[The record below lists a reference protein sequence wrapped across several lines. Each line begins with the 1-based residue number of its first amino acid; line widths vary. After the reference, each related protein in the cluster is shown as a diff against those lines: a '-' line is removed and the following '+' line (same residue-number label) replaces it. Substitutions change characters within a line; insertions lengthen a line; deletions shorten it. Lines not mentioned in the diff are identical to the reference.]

1 MQPILLASSST
12 YRRSL
17 LARLRLNFDYASPDI
32 DENPLPNETPYE
44 LVSRLS
50 ETKARALA
58 NTYPSHLII
67 GSDQVAV
74 LDGEILGKP
83 HNHERAF
90 QQLKAASGKE
100 VSFKTGLCLLN
111 AATDEQQ
118 LYVEEYRVQFRE
130 LSDEQINLYLSYEQ
144 PFDCAGSFKCE
155 GLGIALFEKLSGDD
169 PNTLIG
175 LPLIRLVD
183 MLRSFGIDPLIQA
196 HLNRLNSMP
205 F

>member
-17 LARLRLNFDYASPDI
+17 LARLGLNFDYASPDI
-32 DENPLPNETPYE
+32 DENPLPNETPDE

-74 LDGEILGKP
+74 LEGQILGKP

-118 LYVEEYRVQFRE
+118 LCVEEYRVQFRE
-130 LSDEQINLYLSYEQ
+130 LSDEQINHYLSYEQ

-183 MLRSFGIDPLIQA
+183 TLRFFGIDPLIQA

-205 F
+205 I

>member
-17 LARLRLNFDYASPDI
+17 LARLGLKFDYASPNI
-32 DENPLPNETPYE
+32 DETPLLSETPNQ

-50 ETKARALA
+50 EAKARALA
-58 NTYPSHLII
+58 EAYSSHLII

-74 LDGEILGKP
+74 LEGQILGKP

-90 QQLKAASGKE
+90 QQLNAASGKD
-100 VSFKTGLCLLN
+100 VIFKTGLCLLN
-111 AATDEQQ
+111 ALTGEHQIC
-118 LYVEEYRVQFRE
+118 VEEFRVQFRQ
-130 LSDEQINLYLSYEQ
+130 LNDEQISHYLSYEQ

-155 GLGIALFEKLSGDD
+155 GLGIALFEKLYGDD

-175 LPLIRLVD
+175 LPLIRLVS
-183 MLRSFGIDPLIQA
+183 MLKSFGIDPLTQA
-196 HLNRLNSMP
+196 NLNRLNSMP
-205 F
+205 T